1 MKTTDRDEIKEMIG
15 RCLNSSANSLIA
27 IDKRDCELALD
38 GAGDIVAIFVHS
50 DNWDELLERVHS
62 ELEAVDTTN
71 TTVLSWLEV
80 GNLIMSQYVQF
91 SELLSNVDAAKI
103 LSSLINATSEGHNSL
118 LVICK

>member
-50 DNWDELLERVHS
+50 ESWDELLESVHS
-62 ELEAVDTTN
+62 ELETVDTTN
-71 TTVLSWLEV
+71 TTVLSWFETDALT
-80 GNLIMSQYVQF
+80 MSQYAQF
-91 SELLSNVDAAKI
+91 SELLSSIGATKI
-103 LSSLINATSEGHNSL
+103 LSSLINATFGGYNNL

>member
-1 MKTTDRDEIKEMIG
+1 MKTTDREEIKEMIG
-15 RCLNSSANSLIA
+15 RCLNSSADCLIA

-50 DNWDELLERVHS
+50 ENWDEMLERIQS
-62 ELEAVDTTN
+62 ELENVDTTN
-71 TTVLSWLEV
+71 ATVLSWLETD
-80 GNLIMSQYVQF
+80 NLIMSQYAQF

-103 LSSLINATSEGHNSL
+103 LSSLINATSGGYNNL